1 MFVGL
6 GFEFVKMWLE
16 QDIVGC
22 LQKFFVDCQKG
33 DFLKDPEVLF
43 FEVHFCSCNGGGC

>member
-6 GFEFVKMWLE
+6 GFDKVKMWLE

-22 LQKFFVDCQKG
+22 LQKFFIDCQKG
-33 DFLKDPEVLF
+33 DVLKDPEVLF
-43 FEVHFCSCNGGGC
+43 FKVHFCSCIGGGC